1 MRTFEQ
7 ISKAIPAAVR
17 FATKGTLNN
26 LEGNIEARV
35 FESGKQGIDAN
46 GVIIKQGRKYS
57 SGYAAFRKEAGLQTN
72 YIDLQFTG
80 NLLRSITTI
89 EDQEGG
95 KVIFSTQDGAN
106 KAADIERKF
115 SQVIF
120 AASQDEVEFAYRDFE
135 RLFFIALN
143 EELATL

>member
-7 ISKAIPAAVR
+7 ISKAIPAAAR

-35 FESGKQGIDAN
+35 FESGKQGLDAN
-46 GVIIKQGRKYS
+46 GNIIKQGKPYGV
-57 SGYAAFRKEAGLQTN
+57 GYAAFRKAAGKQTA

-80 NLLRSITTI
+80 NLLRSIKTV

-95 KVIFSTQDGAN
+95 KVIFSTQDGIN
-106 KAADIERKF
+106 KAADIERRFK
-115 SQVIF
+115 QQIF
-120 AASQDEVEFAYRDFE
+120 AASEDEVEFAYNDFE
-135 RLFFIALN
+135 RLFFIALE